1 MFGTFGVNLMDKV
14 DRIINIIRKLH
25 EDGVVSGAPTNSV
38 GNGGL
43 TNASTPP
50 GRLDG
55 YDKVMGLV
63 KRAGIIGKG
72 KFPGARTRWKKTP

>member
-1 MFGTFGVNLMDKV
+1 MDINKIISIVRNLKEEGIVN
-14 DRIINIIRKLH
+14 
-25 EDGVVSGAPTNSV
+25 AV

-55 YDKVMGLV
+55 YDKVMGLTRRV
-63 KRAGIIGKG
+63 GIIGKG
-72 KFPGARTRWKKTP
+72 KFPRARTRWKNTQP

>member
-1 MFGTFGVNLMDKV
+1 MESKINK
-14 DRIINIIRKLH
+14 IINIIRQLK
-25 EDGVVSGAPTNSV
+25 EEGVIANSV

-55 YDKVMGLV
+55 YDKVMGLT
-63 KRAGIIGKG
+63 RRTGIIGKG
-72 KFPGARTRWKKTP
+72 KFPGARTRWKPNPPQL

>member
-1 MFGTFGVNLMDKV
+1 VSKTIAIDLMESKIN
-14 DRIINIIRKLH
+14 RIINIIRQLK
-25 EDGVVSGAPTNSV
+25 EESAIVNSV

-55 YDKVMGLV
+55 YDKVMG
-63 KRAGIIGKG
+63 KMQRRKIIGKG
-72 KFPGARTRWKKTP
+72 KFPGARTRWKNTNNSN

>member
-1 MFGTFGVNLMDKV
+1 MNKINK
-14 DRIINIIRKLH
+14 IIDIIRSLK
-25 EDGVVSGAPTNSV
+25 EEGEGGAPTNSV

-55 YDKVMGLV
+55 YDKVMGITR
-63 KRAGIIGKG
+63 RAGIIGKG
-72 KFPGARTRWKKTP
+72 KFPGARTRWKNTQP